1 VDETIIPGH
10 RPIFLDTSS
19 VTRPKTE
26 KPLFATLKKLLE
38 DSTMLANK
46 TGQTADRSV
55 FDLGHKLHR
64 GAPCPAAKETNEG
77 RSRAVGIRPRD
88 YRPRKAPPQRAL
100 GVVIR
105 PSACDK
111 ASLRVRR
118 GRIFA

>member
-46 TGQTADRSV
+46 RARPPTAQYLTWVISFIGGPLSGGQGD
-55 FDLGHKLHR
+55 
-64 GAPCPAAKETNEG
+64 E
-77 RSRAVGIRPRD
+77 
-88 YRPRKAPPQRAL
+88 
-100 GVVIR
+100 
-105 PSACDK
+105 
-111 ASLRVRR
+111 
-118 GRIFA
+118 